1 MTPPHPLD
9 GEADVDDKADE
20 ITVDQVHTFLIQ
32 YDSERFIGRKEKLRF
47 IKPEDRQGTV
57 LPFLQRIQAI
67 DDLLIEVHDGEAC
80 QGIATASFIGRHFHP
95 HSPLAGERDVELGEP
110 VGHFIKDGGQ
120 A

>member
-47 IKPEDRQGTV
+47 IKPENRQDAI
-57 LPFLQRIQAI
+57 LPFLQGIEAV
-67 DDLLIEVHDGEAC
+67 DDFLIEVHDGEAC
-80 QGIATASFIGRHFHP
+80 QGMAAASFIGCYFHP
-95 HSPLAGERDVELGEP
+95 HPPLAGERHVELG
-110 VGHFIKDGGQ
+110 
-120 A
+120 